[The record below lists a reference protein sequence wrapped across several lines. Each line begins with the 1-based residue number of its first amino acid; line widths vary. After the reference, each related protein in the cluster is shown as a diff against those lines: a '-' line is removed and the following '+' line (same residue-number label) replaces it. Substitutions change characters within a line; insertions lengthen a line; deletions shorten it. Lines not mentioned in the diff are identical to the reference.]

1 MYGRDA
7 LLTGWITPFTGHLP
21 YECLS
26 CGWRGWW
33 APPNGH
39 PTVVSAVASFV
50 SRVAPSVVPRLAAL
64 EARVNRVRLPVNG
77 AALRGAAL
85 LGLLAG
91 IIAALLALSAAATPA
106 LDTVADDVAL
116 PPPVEAAP
124 AALPSAPQPTPEA
137 VPVALPSPTP
147 ELPTLAAAPSA
158 PTTGVAAS
166 AVNRTAPRRQ
176 AAAAAR
182 IAGYRGGLQVKSDP
196 DGARVSVDGEA
207 VGITPLQLDNL
218 PVGSRVVRVEA
229 EGYQTWTTAARVVAN
244 QRARVSAVLQRSS
257 QR

>member
-7 LLTGWITPFTGHLP
+7 FLTGWITPFTGHLP

-33 APPNGH
+33 APPDGN
-39 PTVVSAVASFV
+39 PTVVSVVASFV
-50 SRVAPSVVPRLAAL
+50 ARVAPSMVPRLVAL
-64 EARVNRVRLPVNG
+64 EARLTRVRLPVHG
-77 AALRGAAL
+77 AALKGAAL

-91 IIAALLALSAAATPA
+91 IIAALIALTAATT
-106 LDTVADDVAL
+106 LESDTVSDIAL
-116 PPPVEAAP
+116 PPPIEAAP
-124 AALPSAPQPTPEA
+124 TALPSAPQAIAAA
-137 VPVALPSPTP
+137 VPVALTSPAP
-147 ELPTLAAAPSA
+147 EAAALEAAPSVPA
-158 PTTGVAAS
+158 PRSESSGA
-166 AVNRTAPRRQ
+166 RTAPRPQ
-176 AAAAAR
+176 AAAGAR
-182 IAGYRGGLQVKSDP
+182 TAGYRGGLQVNSDP
-196 DGARVSVDGEA
+196 DGARVFVDGEE
-207 VGITPLQLDNL
+207 VGVTPLQLKGL